1 MSSSFR
7 LIRLSIATYARPL
20 PTLHLTASSRIPTAT
35 TNRTKDEATSH
46 LSSSPTSKAHKPRF
60 DSLNPLPLHQ
70 CHPLKQAQN
79 ADSNSRRMLGGRGR
93 RNTIPTLSYHPR
105 GSRPTRKYD
114 CHLKAATDES
124 TPFTR
129 TVHRATTTEEKG
141 GVDGEGPRQAIGSR
155 FAHR

>member
-1 MSSSFR
+1 HF
-7 LIRLSIATYARPL
+7 P
-20 PTLHLTASSRIPTAT
+20 LHLTASSRIPTAPT
-35 TNRTKDEATSH
+35 KRTKDEATNH

-79 ADSNSRRMLGGRGR
+79 ADSNSIGGRGR
-93 RNTIPTLSYHPR
+93 RNTIPTLSYIPR
-105 GSRPTRKYD
+105 GSRPTRKSD
-114 CHLKAATDES
+114 GHLKAATDES

-129 TVHRATTTEEKG
+129 SVHRATTTEGKG